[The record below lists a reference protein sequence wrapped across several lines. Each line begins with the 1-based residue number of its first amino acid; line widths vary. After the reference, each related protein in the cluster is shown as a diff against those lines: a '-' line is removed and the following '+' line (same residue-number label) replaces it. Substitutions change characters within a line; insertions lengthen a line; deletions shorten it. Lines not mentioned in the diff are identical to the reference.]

1 MATRGCYGFYKKG
14 IAKVS
19 YNHSDSYPSGLG
31 QDIVRFINSTSI
43 KEMNEIFNNIEM
55 VNEDEKPTDEQLV
68 ELKLTNKY
76 DGKEKDFD
84 WYSVL
89 RNIQGDLSAYKKN
102 ERFMIDNQ
110 FFIYSRSCQYAYII
124 NLDNNSLEIYVG
136 VQSTKCKGRY
146 GTKQSE
152 YYPKLIKKFPLSG
165 IPSDWLTFVEKKVG

>member
-89 RNIQGDLSAYKKN
+89 RNIQGDLSSYKKM
-102 ERFMIDNQ
+102 RD
-110 FFIYSRSCQYAYII
+110 
-124 NLDNNSLEIYVG
+124 L
-136 VQSTKCKGRY
+136 
-146 GTKQSE
+146 
-152 YYPKLIKKFPLSG
+152 
-165 IPSDWLTFVEKKVG
+165 